1 MGFIFGLLL
10 LFLFVF
16 IIWPLLRAG
25 LLVYKARKQMRDLFG
40 GGARKGGARR
50 QEQQPPQQP
59 PRRRKKIDPNVG
71 EYVEFE
77 EIKTY
82 TQSSGEVR
90 TETSETGSSGR
101 TVTEEQIEDAEW
113 EDIKP

>member
-1 MGFIFGLLL
+1 MGFISGLLL
-10 LFLFVF
+10 LFLIVF

-50 QEQQPPQQP
+50 QEQQP

>member
-1 MGFIFGLLL
+1 MGFISGLLL
-10 LFLFVF
+10 LFLIVF

-40 GGARKGGARR
+40 GGARKGGGRR
-50 QEQQPPQQP
+50 QEQQP